1 MKHKEVDH
9 RACYLQWLLM
19 DLMAGILTVE
29 VLFVCVSV
37 HLSLRTLSSSLPAAS
52 ACVAAGIAN
61 VDTRAITMRLRDTGC
76 LNGVICDDLSVP
88 VEELVSRCKSWTI
101 VGKDLIKEVRKRFST
116 CRPACLRLAKLQS
129 TSSCRLRASFGLS
142 AHKSVHAH

>member
-1 MKHKEVDH
+1 M
-9 RACYLQWLLM
+9 
-19 DLMAGILTVE
+19 
-29 VLFVCVSV
+29 
-37 HLSLRTLSSSLPAAS
+37 
-52 ACVAAGIAN
+52 AAGIAN

-116 CRPACLRLAKLQS
+116 CRMGCCRLAKPWS
-129 TSSCRLRASFGLS
+129 TSSCTLKATF
-142 AHKSVHAH
+142 AP

>member
-1 MKHKEVDH
+1 MFLWLGLDAGRSDH
-9 RACYLQWLLM
+9 AR
-19 DLMAGILTVE
+19 
-29 VLFVCVSV
+29 V
-37 HLSLRTLSSSLPAAS
+37 HPLELALSLPAAS

-101 VGKDLIKEVRKRFST
+101 VGKDLIKEARTRSSISAS
-116 CRPACLRLAKLQS
+116 ACFR
-129 TSSCRLRASFGLS
+129 
-142 AHKSVHAH
+142 V